1 MTVAAARRT
10 FFFDVVNFP
19 AGGNFAVAANDA
31 SAAESGETEKPNETH
46 RVLHSR
52 AQQYTCRMA
61 SRPHSGAVLRHWTLA
76 LDSGTGLRHRS
87 GQASAATADFLNHTS
102 DFWSQLRGA
111 SRSRAWAIPL
121 RAGVE
126 AGSIVS
132 ASAKY
137 RAAACGFA
145 DCK

>member
-31 SAAESGETEKPNETH
+31 SAAESGETEKPNQTH

-61 SRPHSGAVLRHWTLA
+61 SRSSLGRGTQTLN
-76 LDSGTGLRHRS
+76 SVTGFWHRTPAPKRS
-87 GQASAATADFLNHTS
+87 SIRCDRRFFESHFRLLESVARREQIAGLGYS
-102 DFWSQLRGA
+102 A
-111 SRSRAWAIPL
+111 SRRRGGRIDRQRFSEVP
-121 RAGVE
+121 
-126 AGSIVS
+126 
-132 ASAKY
+132 
-137 RAAACGFA
+137 
-145 DCK
+145 